1 VASTSAQAQIQI
13 AIKNLGALT
22 KLTKTLDKLNITTNK
37 VLKKLEE
44 MDEPSR
50 QLKENL
56 AKADKEANRLAS
68 GSLNKVTRELKE
80 IEKTSQRA
88 SFSFGGL
95 LSKLGALRGLS
106 NKAFGK
112 NFFGGLESGA
122 ALRGISD
129 VLNKLNKTSFSNIA
143 RTLSDT
149 AFSVTA
155 LGGALNVT
163 KAALNFAS
171 PAAAV
176 AGQFITLERS
186 AAKFTENTIN
196 RFRSMNTKIIADSLQ
211 SFKQLGFLYDPRS
224 ALNMDIWKNF
234 EDMKGGG
241 FANMKGMQSR
251 GKAALEGMFAPQ
263 IGRSWYGQTTFP
275 NAFGNKQLSTVL
287 PAMQMGGI
295 GIESLTQYPNNLNLF
310 PNNEK
315 EYLTQLRENILLGKD
330 INKEN
335 FRRKKVLE
343 EVLKVE
349 NRIENQIRKN
359 IALSKQSRKAS
370 GFKDWNAYINRGGNA
385 LLSPVEKSI
394 RRHGRKVGHGF
405 TADQYGPQP
414 MFGPAMPPG
423 MPQASMSWGK
433 RFNKWGFGRNANP
446 QGMFASR
453 GGIGGRG
460 RGAISSGMIG
470 GAFPFLFGQGGTAA
484 LGGGL
489 GGAVGGA
496 LGGGL
501 GFGLSLIGTAV
512 GQKIQEAKD
521 FKKEIDK
528 LNTSIKSTGGTSVFT
543 VEKIKELAKSLGVTK
558 EEALQMAGSFEQF
571 GAAARTT
578 LLEAFPDEK
587 TFDYFASIK
596 DNRSLLDG
604 MLDMQKK
611 IGFEQSKLALE
622 VLKTQGFRAAEIFLL
637 DKTLEKQKQVRIDAA
652 KAKNSK
658 IGGGELLGDLG
669 SMLQQIDEANID
681 KEFADM
687 KKEAE
692 DLINKT
698 KEWNKALKDALTED
712 QAKQAFEDL
721 IKSQNKLNERTELE
735 KELANAINEEARIEA
750 KLKLAILDIEG
761 KITDEQRKRLK
772 DAIRAGEQTEK
783 VKVTWEE
790 IKDVVATGL
799 TDAVMGLIEGTKSL
813 GESLASI
820 AKSIGRMFLNAAFQN
835 LMPAS
840 LTGAVIKNAEGGYAT
855 NGIKPFSTGGLVTR
869 PTIGLVGEAGEDEYI
884 IPASKMQGA
893 MERYSS
899 GARGQAVIPG
909 GGTVASGSGVSS
921 SPTVVNYTGP
931 VLSFNSES
939 YVPKSAIPEII
950 NSAARRGAQEGE
962 SKVFSKL
969 KNSRSQRSRVGL

>member
-1 VASTSAQAQIQI
+1 MASTSAQAQIQI

>member
-1 VASTSAQAQIQI
+1 MASTSAQAQIQI

-893 MERYSS
+893 MERYSA

>member
-1 VASTSAQAQIQI
+1 MASTSAQAQIQI

-893 MERYSS
+893 MERYSA

-931 VLSFNSES
+931 VLSFNSEA